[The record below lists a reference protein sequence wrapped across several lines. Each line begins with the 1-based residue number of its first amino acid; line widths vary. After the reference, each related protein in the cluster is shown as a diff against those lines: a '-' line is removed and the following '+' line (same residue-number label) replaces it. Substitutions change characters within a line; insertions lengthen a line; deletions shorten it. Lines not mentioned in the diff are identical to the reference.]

1 MNKRASSTEL
11 LLAFAVVLFSIG
23 CVAHGQIAASPSN
36 VIHGDNLTV
45 EGFEDGSYAL
55 RSASIPGDVLR
66 AEVEVDTAD
75 GILKS
80 SLYPQHLHST
90 ASFTDELGSG
100 HLLTVTHAGL
110 AGKPELV
117 CEFRVYGNQP
127 WGGIQVTVV
136 NSTGKPIEIRSI
148 RVLKSTSGSVL
159 SLNGPAED
167 NRILSDSFSEDPGKL
182 MDFCEP
188 KNGVHRAFGS
198 QLIYNRKSGQGF
210 FVGALSADRFL
221 TVFHLVGRREPYP
234 QIVSYDI
241 ADGGTTEALGE
252 QNSNYPAGN
261 SVPLRIQVLAGKSVK
276 SERLMFAIGRN
287 YHKMLENYGQAIR
300 VLHRAPVSIPTPIG
314 WWSWTAYY
322 YGVTEGA
329 MLTNASW
336 LAQNLASIGY
346 SYFQVDEGYQ
356 YTRGEYATAD
366 GAAFPR
372 GMAYVGDQVGRKGLV
387 FGLWVAPFQVSER
400 SWVYQRHQDWLVHD
414 LAGKPIHVG
423 KVGGKFDELYALDTT
438 NPGAQ
443 EYLRMTYRT
452 LVNDWGTRFIKMDF
466 METTAVEG
474 NYYRPNTSAL
484 EAQRIGLEII
494 RSVVGDDVVLDKDGS
509 PMLTPVGI
517 VNTGRISEDTGH
529 TFESTRDA
537 ATGVAGRY
545 YMNRNFY
552 VSDPDAFTV
561 SKQIIPDRGWHGNKV
576 PLTMDEAEASIAL
589 SAVSGGMFEIGD
601 DLPALGSSPERV
613 ALVKNSDLL
622 DMARLGKASVPID
635 LMTYRSEDKQPSVFL
650 LDEDRRQKIIS
661 VFNWTEETRNH
672 TLDLEAL
679 GLKGKGTYTAINVL
693 KGGVVP
699 IGSGKLTITLPPH
712 SVRMLKLTDSSV
724 PDVDPVFEVHAPLA
738 GQVGD
743 CVGLHASAGSTETP
757 VLGYRWQFGD
767 DVSADGADVC
777 HAYTQS
783 GQYTLTVTVTGL
795 NGHMTQKKLSIS
807 VTGIASTEYNPEA
820 KKRYIGAR

>member
-1 MNKRASSTEL
+1 MKERVSCTEL
-11 LLAFAVVLFSIG
+11 LLAVAVVTFSIG
-23 CVAHGQIAASPSN
+23 GIAHAQSAAPPSN
-36 VIHGDNLTV
+36 EIHGENLTV
-45 EGFEDGSYAL
+45 EGFEDGFYAL

-75 GILKS
+75 RTLKS
-80 SLYPQHLHST
+80 SLYPRHLNSS

-100 HLLTVTHAGL
+100 NLLTVTHSGL
-110 AGKPELV
+110 AGQPELV
-117 CEFRVYGNQP
+117 CEFRVYENEP
-127 WGGIQVTVV
+127 WGDIRVTVV
-136 NSTGKPIEIRSI
+136 NSTGEPIEVRSI
-148 RVLKSTSGSVL
+148 RVLRSTFGSVL
-159 SLNGPAED
+159 SLNGPVED
-167 NRILSDSFSEDPGKL
+167 DRILSDSFSEGPVKL
-182 MDFCEP
+182 MDFNEP

-198 QLIYNRKSGQGF
+198 QLIYNRKSGQGI
-210 FVGALSADRFL
+210 FVGALSADKFL

-234 QIVSYDI
+234 HVLSYDI
-241 ADGGTTEALGE
+241 VDGGTTEAQEE
-252 QNSNYPAGN
+252 QNSTYPAGN
-261 SVPLRIQVLAGKSVK
+261 SVPLRIQVFAGKSIK
-276 SERLMFAIGRN
+276 SERLMFAIGCD

-300 VLHRAPVSIPTPIG
+300 VLHKAPVSIPTPIG

-329 MLTNASW
+329 MFTNASW

-346 SYFQVDEGYQ
+346 RYFQVDEGYQ
-356 YTRGEYATAD
+356 YARGEYATAD

-387 FGLWVAPFQVSER
+387 FGLWVAPFQVSDR
-400 SWVYQRHQDWLVHD
+400 SWVYQHHQDWLVHD
-414 LAGKPIHVG
+414 LVGDPIHIG
-423 KVGGKFDELYALDTT
+423 KVSSKFDQLYALDTT

-443 EYLRMTYRT
+443 EYLRKTYRT
-452 LVNDWGTRFIKMDF
+452 LVNDWGTLFIKMDF

-484 EAQRIGLEII
+484 EAQRVGLEII

-517 VNTGRISEDTGH
+517 VNTGRISQDTGH

-537 ATGVAGRY
+537 AMGVAERY

-622 DMARLGKASVPID
+622 DMARLGRASVPVD

-650 LDEDRRQKIIS
+650 LEEDPRQKIVT
-661 VFNWTEETRNH
+661 VFNWTEEARNH

-693 KGGVVP
+693 KGSVVP

-712 SVRMLKLTDSSV
+712 SVRMLKLTDTSV
-724 PDVDPVFEVHAPLA
+724 PDAEPVFEVHAPLF
-738 GQVGD
+738 GQVGA
-743 CVGLHASAGSTETP
+743 CVGLHASAGRAETP
-757 VLGYRWQFGD
+757 VLGYHWQFGD
-767 DVSADGADVC
+767 GVSADGADVC
-777 HAYTQS
+777 HVYTQS
-783 GQYTLTVTVTGL
+783 GQFTLTVTVTGL
-795 NGHMTQKKLSIS
+795 NERTTQKTLSMS
-807 VTGIASTEYNPEA
+807 VTGIASTVYNPAA
-820 KKRYIGAR
+820 KERYIGAR